1 MHAIQK
7 NKIKIKYHKRRY
19 TTVITLCFNL
29 TVTTSYFFNCMLKIS
44 SKDEMVTSISSK
56 LYIYGSTSS
65 LAKWPIR
72 FSDEKTCLVKMTDR
86 QLLVW

>member
-1 MHAIQK
+1 MKNQPIQMAIIENLK
-7 NKIKIKYHKRRY
+7 NACNTNNKIKIKYHKRRY

-65 LAKWPIR
+65 LAK
-72 FSDEKTCLVKMTDR
+72 
-86 QLLVW
+86 

>member
-1 MHAIQK
+1 MKNQPIQMEIIENLK
-7 NKIKIKYHKRRY
+7 NACNTKKIKIKIKYHKRRN

-44 SKDEMVTSISSK
+44 SKDEIVTSISSK

-65 LAKWPIR
+65 LAK
-72 FSDEKTCLVKMTDR
+72 
-86 QLLVW
+86 

>member
-7 NKIKIKYHKRRY
+7 NKIKIKYHKRGY

-44 SKDEMVTSISSK
+44 SKDEMVTSISSN
-56 LYIYGSTSS
+56 YTY
-65 LAKWPIR
+65 
-72 FSDEKTCLVKMTDR
+72 TDQHLR
-86 QLLVW
+86 

>member
-1 MHAIQK
+1 MKNQPIQMEIIENLK
-7 NKIKIKYHKRRY
+7 KCMQYKKIKYHKRRY
-19 TTVITLCFNL
+19 TTVITLCYNL

-65 LAKWPIR
+65 LAKFVFLMR
-72 FSDEKTCLVKMTDR
+72 KLA
-86 QLLVW
+86 